1 MDEIKPEDEESIHQ
15 DKYKVSPTELK
26 LVKNTV
32 DQLDII
38 LTILNN
44 DEVKPYSIHK
54 IKYHVTRQKLKIP
67 DKDLQLSVDKLC
79 DDKHVLLIEN
89 FDGRSPVQK
98 YQDIPVAE
106 KSYRITYSGR
116 FFLNNVS
123 QKYVNQPYKYSN
135 AILRRS
141 QIYTSAKIA
150 ANVAST
156 LIIII
161 IGAIGVYVTDKSNKL
176 EQTIDEQR
184 IKSEKQERKIDSLIK
199 LTTDTIRLKK
209 N

>member
-1 MDEIKPEDEESIHQ
+1 MEKTNENKGDSLYQ
-15 DKYKVSPTELK
+15 DKYKVPPSDLK
-26 LVKNTV
+26 LVKNTI
-32 DQLDII
+32 DQLDIV

-44 DEVKPYSIHK
+44 DEVKPYSISA
-54 IKYHVTRQKLKIP
+54 IKHYVTLQKLKIS

-89 FDGRSPVQK
+89 FDGRSPIQK
-98 YQDIPVAE
+98 YQNIPIPD

-123 QKYVNQPYKYSN
+123 KKYVNQPYKYSN

-176 EQTIDEQR
+176 EQTIDEQK

-199 LTTDTIRLKK
+199 LTTDTTRLKK
-209 N
+209 K